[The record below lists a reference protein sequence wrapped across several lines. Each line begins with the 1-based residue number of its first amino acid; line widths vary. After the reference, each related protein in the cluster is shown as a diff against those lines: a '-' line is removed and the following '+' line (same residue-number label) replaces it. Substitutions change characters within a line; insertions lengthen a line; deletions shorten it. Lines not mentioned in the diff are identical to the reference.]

1 MVHVFPYHC
10 VDGDKASAINE
21 CIVGQIFVSVHDLVL
36 GRVDVIRISPA
47 LEDLSLPQRL
57 WKRSVSEVGADL
69 YELVSALAAFIIA
82 VLLVEADLDRYI
94 LPVGVYR
101 DILAPPVRVRCGQY
115 VTAAIFFRGKP
126 DELESDP

>member
-1 MVHVFPYHC
+1 MVHVFPHHC
-10 VDGDKASAINE
+10 VDGDEASAVNE

-36 GRVDVIRISPA
+36 GRIDVIRVSPT
-47 LEDLSLPQRL
+47 LEDLSLSQRL
-57 WKRSVSEVGADL
+57 WKRTVSEVGTDL

-82 VLLVEADLDRYI
+82 VRLVEADLDRYI

-101 DILAPPVRVRCGQY
+101 DVLAPPVRVRCGQH
-115 VTAAIFFRGKP
+115 VTATVFFCSEP